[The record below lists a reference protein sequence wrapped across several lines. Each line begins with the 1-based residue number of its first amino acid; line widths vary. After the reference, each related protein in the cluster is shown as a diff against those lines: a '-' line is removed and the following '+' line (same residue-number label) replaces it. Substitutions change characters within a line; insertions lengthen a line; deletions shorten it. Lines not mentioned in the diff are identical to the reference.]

1 MTTHSGGRQC
11 LHTTMMEAKMN
22 VQFEE
27 RTAQHGMR
35 IGIASL
41 DAEKSLNALSLP
53 MIEALDAKLK
63 AWADDPGIACVMLRG
78 NGPKAF
84 CAGGDVVQLVHQ
96 CREHPGEIPPL
107 ARRFFADEYRLDHR
121 IHTYP
126 KPFICWAHGHVLGGG
141 MGLMQGAG
149 IRIVTPGSRL
159 GMPEVN
165 IGLYPDVGGSWFLAR
180 LPGKLGLF
188 LGLTAS
194 TINAKD
200 ALDLDLAD
208 RVLLDS
214 QQDDL
219 LDGLAMLNWHEQSQ
233 QQLHSLLKALENQ
246 ALAELPEA
254 QWLPRR
260 GRIDELLD
268 TPDLPHAWQAISAL
282 HSDSDLLLA
291 RAAKTLAGGCPL
303 TGHLVWEQINR
314 AKQLSLAE
322 VFQMEYAIS
331 LNCCR
336 HPEFPEGVRSRLI
349 DKDHSPRWHWPDVA
363 SIPQQVIDAHFAPA
377 WDGEHPLADL

>member
-1 MTTHSGGRQC
+1 
-11 LHTTMMEAKMN
+11 
-22 VQFEE
+22 
-27 RTAQHGMR
+27 
-35 IGIASL
+35 
-41 DAEKSLNALSLP
+41 
-53 MIEALDAKLK
+53 
-63 AWADDPGIACVMLRG
+63 
-78 NGPKAF
+78 
-84 CAGGDVVQLVHQ
+84 
-96 CREHPGEIPPL
+96 
-107 ARRFFADEYRLDHR
+107 
-121 IHTYP
+121 
-126 KPFICWAHGHVLGGG
+126 

-149 IRIVTPGSRL
+149 IRIVTPSSRL
-159 GMPEVN
+159 GMPEIN

-194 TINAKD
+194 SINARD

-219 LDGLAMLNWHEQSQ
+219 LTGLAQLNWQDQSQ

-260 GRIDELLD
+260 ARIDELLD
-268 TPDLPHAWQAISAL
+268 TADLPHAWRAISAL
-282 HSDSDLLLA
+282 QGDSDLLLA

-303 TGHLVWEQINR
+303 TGHLVWEQIKR

-322 VFQMEYAIS
+322 VFRMEYAIS

-349 DKDHSPRWHWPDVA
+349 DKDHAPRWHWPDVA
-363 SIPQQVIDAHFAPA
+363 SIPDEVIAAHFAPA
-377 WDGEHPLADL
+377 WDGAHPLADL